1 VFRTTS
7 AGKGVTIS
15 QGKAL
20 VDPLDLTIAPN
31 GDLIAAN
38 GGNGNLVEVTPTG
51 QQIATKLVDT
61 GGGPPPG
68 TADLFGIAPVPDKV
82 YFVDDGT
89 NTLNVLE

>member
-1 VFRTTS
+1 M
-7 AGKGVTIS
+7 
-15 QGKAL
+15 
-20 VDPLDLTIAPN
+20 APN

-38 GGNGNLVEVTPTG
+38 GGNGSLVEVTPEG
-51 QQIATKLVDT
+51 RQIATKTVDT

-68 TADLFGIAPVPDKV
+68 AGDLFGILAVPGKV